1 VTGSLSGSEG
11 LTVTRRVLVAPRHM
25 VHVVNAGGEETSD
38 YLALREHSRGPELRN
53 SVADQPYGPDP
64 RTGAG
69 WGYQGRSEPAG
80 SETASSARSL
90 HYATAHAELM
100 YRFAGLA
107 RGSYSVHVG

>member
-1 VTGSLSGSEG
+1 PPAARGHEDGRARTRRLRREARLARPGLVEVTGSLSGSEG
-11 LTVTRRVLVAPRHM
+11 LTVPRRVLVAPRHM

-64 RTGAG
+64 RTGAV

-80 SETASSARSL
+80 SETD
-90 HYATAHAELM
+90 
-100 YRFAGLA
+100 
-107 RGSYSVHVG
+107 